1 MVNRSLAASIQ
12 TLNKSAA
19 NSPAKPACVGGF
31 QRRGRFCFLLTLLLC
46 LFAGTFSTH
55 AQSTS
60 SDVSIRKLGV
70 NWKDETPYLSFSARD
85 FFNSNLNKQLQSGLP
100 QTIVTTL
107 TGYSENSQTPV
118 VVSIRSCRIIYDLWE
133 EIYRVQIKT
142 ENRTTHQSIGS
153 LETVQRVCLVFL
165 NEKIGQPEL
174 YRPLKKK
181 FITFAVTVELNAIS
195 DKTIESIRRWLAH
208 SEEGSKLTGGAFFGS
223 FVSVF
228 VNRRI
233 GSAERTL
240 RFRSPLY
247 LVP

>member
-12 TLNKSAA
+12 TLNKAA
-19 NSPAKPACVGGF
+19 SNSPVKPACVG
-31 QRRGRFCFLLTLLLC
+31 RFRSRDRFWFLLTLLLC
-46 LFAGTFSTH
+46 LFAGAFSTH

-60 SDVSIRKLGV
+60 SDASLRKLGV
-70 NWKDETPYLSFSARD
+70 YWKDGTPYVSFSARD
-85 FFNSNLNKQLQSGLP
+85 FFNNKLNKQLQSGLP

-118 VVSIRSCRIIYDLWE
+118 VVSIRSCRIVYDLWE

-142 ENRTTHQSIGS
+142 ENRTTFQSIGS

-165 NEKIGQPEL
+165 NEKIGQPEH
-174 YRPLKKK
+174 YRRLKNKS
-181 FITFAVTVELNAIS
+181 ITFAVTVELNAIS

-223 FVSVF
+223 FVSIF

-240 RFRSPLY
+240 RLRSPLY
-247 LVP
+247 PVP